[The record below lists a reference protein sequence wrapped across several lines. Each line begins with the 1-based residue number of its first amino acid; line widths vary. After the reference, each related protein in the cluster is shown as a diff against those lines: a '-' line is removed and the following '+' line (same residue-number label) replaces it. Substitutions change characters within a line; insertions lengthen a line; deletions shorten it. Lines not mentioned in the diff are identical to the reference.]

1 MNYIMPTNMNINVS
15 NEFAQ
20 MCHYSQQTPE
30 EVLQAFADHVSY
42 PLFFTTK
49 DRNKK
54 LATYFFI
61 QLVQSPEFKGQI
73 NESLEEHY
81 FSQMSTAIDESY
93 KQYPNDEEKA
103 IEVANTIMETWAKAA
118 TAERGRYL
126 TDDL

>member
-1 MNYIMPTNMNINVS
+1 MQTNVNLELPKQFV
-15 NEFAQ
+15 E
-20 MCHYSQQTPE
+20 MCHYSQQKPE
-30 EVLQAFADHVSY
+30 EVLQAIANEISY
-42 PLFFTTK
+42 PLFLATT

-61 QLVQSPEFKGQI
+61 QHIQSPDFKGQI

-118 TAERGRYL
+118 IAERGRYL